1 MAARASRGRIRRTN
15 FAASGGQTKLTAGI
29 AKEQQR
35 LAARAAR
42 VKLGGVGARTA
53 ALEADAGADV
63 HDFELH
69 ADDPLLSPQQRRM
82 LLRKRRGLGASTG
95 AIRGMADG
103 VVALVRRATAL
114 GAPAPTDEERLLPT
128 RTSV

>member
-1 MAARASRGRIRRTN
+1 MAARASRGRIKRTN

-29 AKEQQR
+29 ARQQQR
-35 LAARAAR
+35 LGARAAR
-42 VKLGGVGARTA
+42 VKLGGGARTSA
-53 ALEADAGADV
+53 IDTEASDV

-103 VVALVRRATAL
+103 VVSLVRRATAL
-114 GAPAPTDEERLLPT
+114 GAPASTDEERLLPA